1 MPDFKTSLSKQIEE
15 EKKRKQLLQS
25 KVNAMEM
32 AVKNLQERG
41 VLALNVKLA
50 ELGIQA
56 TTSDDVL
63 DRAREIIAQNK
74 ALQEKEKQI
83 QADVTREEDAHQ
95 EILKLIEENRKTL
108 KNSEQRR
115 AITDSD
121 SIASQNTQQIS
132 PSKRTSSSS
141 LPPPLPP
148 PTSRPFPSNQ
158 SKSDS
163 VTPVAS
169 TLNTVNSTG
178 TSSSVCLPPPATT
191 TVSRRGSAAPKDSKG
206 KREPKK
212 RAAKKSSF
220 SDASSSIDDVIAD
233 VSAAKKTCDS
243 IDAKSNEKETSSPAS
258 AGNPVSQEESS
269 TSSSANDKERLT
281 LTLVINRVNNS
292 ASVKSPTRT
301 PPDKSPF
308 GSKNSPKSPHENKRK
323 QKPSDRDN
331 KSSKKTRSSKSSGPD
346 TSSESETKIKI
357 KLGSDK
363 EPVSVEPVLPTPI
376 AVVEKEKSSGK
387 KSLHNRSVVLLL
399 TLVFSQQFLRY
410 LQQ

>member
-1 MPDFKTSLSKQIEE
+1 MRASKDKASLRMKEKPSENVSGTDEETNEEINEETNENKRQPLKSQKTRGRPRKYPPGVTAVINRAVKKGSKVVGVNEPRRPGRPPKDPKKRRDVNPLDCLHEQTLLSVQNGSGNRSPAPGCIDRKLSESSVEETSGIPSIIVKDSSFQAVNEELDSLMGSWKHQMMSFLTYMQMPDFRTSLSKQVEE

-50 ELGIQA
+50 ELGIPA

-74 ALQEKEKQI
+74 ALQEKEKQV
-83 QADVTREEDAHQ
+83 QAEVTREEESHQ

-115 AITDSD
+115 AISDSD
-121 SIASQNTQQIS
+121 SITPPNTQQIS
-132 PSKRTSSSS
+132 PSKRTSSS

-148 PTSRPFPSNQ
+148 PTSRLFPSNQ

-169 TLNTVNSTG
+169 LNTVNSTG
-178 TSSSVCLPPPATT
+178 TPSSVCLPPPAST
-191 TVSRRGSAAPKDSKG
+191 TVSRKGSAAAKDSKG

-220 SDASSSIDDVIAD
+220 S
-233 VSAAKKTCDS
+233 T
-243 IDAKSNEKETSSPAS
+243 
-258 AGNPVSQEESS
+258 
-269 TSSSANDKERLT
+269 
-281 LTLVINRVNNS
+281 
-292 ASVKSPTRT
+292 
-301 PPDKSPF
+301 F
-308 GSKNSPKSPHENKRK
+308 
-323 QKPSDRDN
+323 
-331 KSSKKTRSSKSSGPD
+331 
-346 TSSESETKIKI
+346 
-357 KLGSDK
+357 
-363 EPVSVEPVLPTPI
+363 
-376 AVVEKEKSSGK
+376 
-387 KSLHNRSVVLLL
+387 
-399 TLVFSQQFLRY
+399 QFH
-410 LQQ
+410 